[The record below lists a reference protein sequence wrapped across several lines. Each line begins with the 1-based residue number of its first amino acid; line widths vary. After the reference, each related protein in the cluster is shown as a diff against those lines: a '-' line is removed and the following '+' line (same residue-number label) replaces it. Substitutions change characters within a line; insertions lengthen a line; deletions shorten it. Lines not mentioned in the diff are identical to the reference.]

1 MENEEIMMNETST
14 EDMVPVEDNALV
26 DTESGYEESS
36 ENSSIAAKAVLVGG
50 CVMAV
55 VGTVHVFKRYV
66 VPGAVKVWNFAV
78 SKFSKGKVVEAES
91 TESTEEEAE
100 DTVTE

>member
-26 DTESGYEESS
+26 NTESGYEESS
-36 ENSSIAAKAVLVGG
+36 ENSSIAAKAALASA
-50 CVMAV
+50 CAMAI
-55 VGTVHVFKRYV
+55 VGTVHVFKHYV
-66 VPGAVKVWNFAV
+66 VPTAVKGWNFV
-78 SKFSKGKVVEAES
+78 TSKISKGKTVEAES
-91 TESTEEEAE
+91 TETTEEEAE